1 MPAFGKALAMTP
13 KISAFLKEA
22 EQDSP
27 FLVVDLDVVEDRY
40 SQLHSAFSEA
50 KIYYAM
56 KANPARPILERLN
69 KLGSSFDAASIG
81 EIEECLNVGVDP
93 KRISFGNTLKKKGD
107 IKKAFDLGV
116 DLFVFDCIEE
126 LDKIAEVAPGA
137 RVYCRILVN
146 RHGAGASWPLSR
158 KFGCSSSMAHD
169 LLMQAKAKGLVPYGL
184 SFHVGSQQL
193 DPAHWGKAISD
204 VSVLFDALRE
214 LGIKLEMVN
223 IGGGFPAHYQ
233 DDIPALSDF
242 IDFIKEHFTT
252 HFGDQWPEIFMEPGR
267 YIVAEAGVLQ
277 SEVVCV
283 AIKDFGEEVRW
294 VYLDVGKFGGLAETI
309 DESIVYK
316 MITPYGEDEMG
327 PVIVAGPTCDSCDTL
342 YERTLYQLP
351 LALKAGD
358 KVQIL
363 SAGAYTTMYAS
374 QGFNGFAPPAE
385 YFV

>member
-1 MPAFGKALAMTP
+1 MTP
-13 KISAFLKEA
+13 KISAFLNDA
-22 EQDSP
+22 DQNSP

-40 SQLHSAFSEA
+40 TQLNSSFKEA
-50 KIYYAM
+50 HIYYAM

-69 KLGSSFDAASIG
+69 DLGSCFDAASIG
-81 EIEECLNVGVDP
+81 EIEECLAVGVDP

-126 LDKIAEVAPGA
+126 LEKIAEVAPGA
-137 RVYCRILVN
+137 RVFCRILVN

-158 KFGCSSSMAHD
+158 KFGCSSNMAHD
-169 LLMQAKAKGLVPYGL
+169 LMMQAKTKGLVPFGI

-193 DPAHWGKAISD
+193 DPAHWGKAIND
-204 VSVLFDALRE
+204 VSILFDALAE
-214 LGIKLEMVN
+214 QGVNLEMVN
-223 IGGGFPAHYQ
+223 IGGGFPANYSEE
-233 DDIPALSDF
+233 IPALSDF
-242 IDFIKEHFTT
+242 VDFIKEHFTT
-252 HFGDQWPEIFMEPGR
+252 YFGDNWPMIYTEPGR
-267 YIVAEAGVLQ
+267 FIVAEAGVLQ

-283 AIKDFGEEVRW
+283 SIKDFGEEIRW

-309 DESIVYK
+309 DESIIYK
-316 MITPYGEDEMG
+316 IQTEYGEDDMG

-342 YERTLYQLP
+342 YERTFYQLP

-358 KVQIL
+358 KVQVL

-374 QGFNGFAPPAE
+374 QGFNGFAPPKE